1 MRPDF
6 TTYEIRHVARIE
18 ALEGMPFVEAVQRR
32 YFDERTPGHIL
43 YKRWGLQYRSFRA
56 LLEKHGIE
64 LKSRRIAV
72 AEQWVDA
79 PERRQQVSD
88 RLKATRKRYPLRG
101 DDNPSRRPEVRAK
114 ISAVRKVDNPAQRPE
129 VRAKMSASRRAL
141 YEAHPE
147 KHPNRFMGR
156 HRRSKIERM
165 MDAAL
170 HAVGIHALHGQ
181 RIGRRWPDLMIP
193 SARLVVECDGQYW
206 HTPEADAIRDAELQ
220 AAGWSVLHFTDTE
233 IVNNADGC
241 ARTVLAWLDAH
252 ADHAP

>member
-181 RIGRRWPDLMIP
+181 
-193 SARLVVECDGQYW
+193 YW